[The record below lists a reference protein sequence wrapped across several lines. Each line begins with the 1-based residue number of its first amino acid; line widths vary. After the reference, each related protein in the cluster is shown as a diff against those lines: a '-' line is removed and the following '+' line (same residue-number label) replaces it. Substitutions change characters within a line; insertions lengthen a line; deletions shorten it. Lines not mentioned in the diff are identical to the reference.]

1 MINSHDLLKIRSSF
15 WSKVSTV
22 SQQINLIEGTLKEN
36 LTFGD
41 NSITDS
47 QIIDVL
53 EKVNLSEML
62 NNFSNGLD
70 EVIYENSSNIS
81 GGQKQ
86 RIAIARALLRN
97 LIY

>member
-1 MINSHDLLKIRSSF
+1 
-15 WSKVSTV
+15 
-22 SQQINLIEGTLKEN
+22 
-36 LTFGD
+36 
-41 NSITDS
+41 
-47 QIIDVL
+47 
-53 EKVNLSEML
+53 ML

-86 RIAIARALLRN
+86 RIAIARALLN